1 MRLRIEPY
9 KAGSKSAKALSKRCG
24 ILRTKT
30 GRVYRPTDTLI
41 NWGNSERRF
50 HNAQYINNPES
61 VFLAS
66 DKLATYQV
74 LKEAG
79 NVPIP
84 DFTTSRAECIEWLEA
99 GYSVLARSVLRGSQ
113 GVGITVLTPGAGGDA
128 GMPHIPNVPL
138 YVEYIKKAR
147 EYRVHVVRD
156 HIIDIQQKRKRA
168 GVPNE
173 EVNYQVRNAQFGWVF
188 CRDNVVCHDD
198 VKNAAVDSVHALGL
212 DFGAVDIGW
221 NEHDGA
227 ATVYEVNTAP
237 GLEGTTLEKYYAAM
251 ETLFPQIHTGA
262 YATRRAT
269 AA

>member
-9 KAGSKSAKALSKRCG
+9 KPGSKSAKALSKRCG

-30 GRVYRPTDTLI
+30 GRVYRPDDVLI

-50 HNAQYINNPES
+50 NASYINQPER
-61 VFLAS
+61 VLLAS
-66 DKLATYQV
+66 DKLTAYQQ
-74 LKEAG
+74 LEG
-79 NVPIP
+79 DMDVPIP
-84 DFTTSRAECIEWLEA
+84 DYTIDRACAAAWMDD
-99 GYSVLARSVLRGSQ
+99 GYTVLARSVLRGSK
-113 GVGITVLTPGAGGDA
+113 GVGITILAPQGSPAA
-128 GMPHIPNVPL
+128 NYAALPLVPL
-138 YVEYIKKAR
+138 YVEYVKKAT

-156 HIIDIQQKRKRA
+156 QIIDIQQKRKRS

-173 EVNYQVRNAQFGWVF
+173 QVNFQVRNARFGWVF

-198 VKNAAVDSVHALGL
+198 VKGAAIASVRALHL

-237 GLEGTTLEKYYAAM
+237 GLEGTTLEKYYGAIQN
-251 ETLFPQIHTGA
+251 LFPQINTNP
-262 YATRRAT
+262 YAARRNKT
-269 AA
+269 A